1 MRYDDWGQRAPR
13 WAGIRSNMTSIAGVP
28 VHYVAAGAGSP
39 ADDAPT
45 HLLVPRMAGSASSW
59 IDLVPRLTALG
70 PVIAVDPPGTVTG
83 HTGAPYRYGPRAC
96 VDARFVRAVIG
107 HLALDRVVLH
117 GWSMGGLVAALAADL
132 VPARVTGLVLFAP
145 ALPWR
150 RTARFEQLAWQTLG
164 RAALAVGAPVARAG
178 LRLAGPR
185 ALTRKRAAVTGVD
198 VFANARGDV
207 LGGDPSLVS
216 PEQVAV
222 YVDDLTTAAQR
233 RGLLVGGVTA
243 FASAMTAMFVDQQP
257 VLDVLDRLP
266 VPVLLLW
273 GTDDPLVDPPS
284 YQRHAERPGWTPH
297 AVEHAGHLLPI
308 ERPDECVRAVQD
320 WLTRTPD

>member
-1 MRYDDWGQRAPR
+1 
-13 WAGIRSNMTSIAGVP
+13 
-28 VHYVAAGAGSP
+28 
-39 ADDAPT
+39 
-45 HLLVPRMAGSASSW
+45 
-59 IDLVPRLTALG
+59 
-70 PVIAVDPPGTVTG
+70 
-83 HTGAPYRYGPRAC
+83 
-96 VDARFVRAVIG
+96 
-107 HLALDRVVLH
+107 
-117 GWSMGGLVAALAADL
+117 
-132 VPARVTGLVLFAP
+132 
-145 ALPWR
+145 
-150 RTARFEQLAWQTLG
+150 
-164 RAALAVGAPVARAG
+164 
-178 LRLAGPR
+178 
-185 ALTRKRAAVTGVD
+185 
-198 VFANARGDV
+198 
-207 LGGDPSLVS
+207 
-216 PEQVAV
+216 V

-233 RGLLVGGVTA
+233 PGLLAGGVAA